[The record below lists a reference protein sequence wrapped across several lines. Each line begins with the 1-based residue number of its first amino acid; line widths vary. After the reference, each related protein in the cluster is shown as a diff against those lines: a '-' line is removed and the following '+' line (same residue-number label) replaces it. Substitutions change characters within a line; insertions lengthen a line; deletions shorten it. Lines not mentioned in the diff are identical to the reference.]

1 MDNHEQEFKK
11 RITERLRLAN
21 KKKWRALSKEQQE
34 KVVNKYYEIRDEDY
48 WDVRDVLRE
57 HAEMRRDFELLF
69 SGVLLG
75 MLTSILASILLKYFP
90 GNTWQSDLITAAFF
104 SLLLLLFIF
113 YSHRMLA
120 KNLDDE
126 RVLETLLEMVE
137 QTEQNSRQ

>member
-90 GNTWQSDLITAAFF
+90 GNTWQSDFITAAFF